1 MKRTRSLITL
11 CVLSLVLLA
20 PGIAGAQAAKPG
32 YDIQTQLK
40 SIQEG
45 LTIIQKQLANLPPTW
60 SRQLPA
66 SERFVLPGEF
76 NYQAVLDRETGL
88 VWERAP
94 AYGRGPCNWFQANTN
109 CISSTVGDR
118 KGWRLPTIQELASL
132 IDMSVTSIPK
142 LPTGHPFLITTPYL
156 NNIWSATSSAERP
169 DSAYIATSHG
179 QLLAQGKNGTHGIPW
194 CVRGGSGVDL
204 Q

>member
-1 MKRTRSLITL
+1 MKHGRVYTVGPILLIMVAFATSPAQAQTL
-11 CVLSLVLLA
+11 SPLIQQAPTPKPVPTAPGPYYAPPSWDQKLPSFSRFIVLSDWGNA
-20 PGIAGAQAAKPG
+20 
-32 YDIQTQLK
+32 
-40 SIQEG
+40 
-45 LTIIQKQLANLPPTW
+45 
-60 SRQLPA
+60 
-66 SERFVLPGEF
+66 
-76 NYQAVLDRETGL
+76 AVLDKETGL
-88 VWERAP
+88 VWERSPSQTLNYWVNASFH
-94 AYGRGPCNWFQANTN
+94 CLNKV
-109 CISSTVGDR
+109 VGDR